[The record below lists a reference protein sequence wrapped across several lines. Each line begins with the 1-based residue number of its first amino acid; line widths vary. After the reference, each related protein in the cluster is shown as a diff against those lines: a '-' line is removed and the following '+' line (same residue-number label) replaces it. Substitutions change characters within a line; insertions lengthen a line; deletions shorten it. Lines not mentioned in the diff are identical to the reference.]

1 MMHGTMNVK
10 AVPVATTTTTTQ
22 QKRTTKGK
30 MQKQ

>member
-10 AVPVATTTTTTQ
+10 AVSVATTTTQ